1 MHYTQKA
8 GPRGSGY
15 ADQQLLAAAT
25 QRAVPVAGR
34 RRRRGRALAARVR
47 LVRRSDAQTALAV
60 VVETNGLVRPASN
73 FASLPPQILLQCSVA
88 AHLMPLLLPLPP
100 PPPLPL
106 PPPPPLP
113 PPLPLRRRLFAR
125 SCCLSACSAVESSCS
140 AAESFCFVSSSW
152 AAWSS
157 VFFLLRPL

>member
-100 PPPLPL
+100 P
-106 PPPPPLP
+106 
-113 PPLPLRRRLFAR
+113 LPLRRRLFAR

>member
-34 RRRRGRALAARVR
+34 RRRRGRALAARVRVR

-88 AHLMPLLLPLPP
+88 AHLIELLAQ
-100 PPPLPL
+100 
-106 PPPPPLP
+106 
-113 PPLPLRRRLFAR
+113 RGMINIQ
-125 SCCLSACSAVESSCS
+125 
-140 AAESFCFVSSSW
+140 
-152 AAWSS
+152 
-157 VFFLLRPL
+157 